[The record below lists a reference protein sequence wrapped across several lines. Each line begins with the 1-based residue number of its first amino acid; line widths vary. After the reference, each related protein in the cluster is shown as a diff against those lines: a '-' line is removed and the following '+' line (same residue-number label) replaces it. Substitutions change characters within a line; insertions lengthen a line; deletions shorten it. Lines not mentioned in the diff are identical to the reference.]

1 MNIPTDYKPGYEK
14 ARAIAPDIAD
24 NYIAHTHIGD
34 PLGEAM
40 AEDLK
45 ECGPED
51 SRRFITAA
59 MNREGEE
66 ALRNAPASLR
76 EFFRDAET
84 PPEWLDYSAFAPG
97 VRMFHR
103 NSSVILAAFI
113 AGVLIEG
120 FTTNIAKSFHITGR
134 VRDQGVRRL
143 GQNNRHMIEIFL
155 PGGMYRDGDGWK
167 LSVRIRIIHARI
179 RRLLNDSEDWDTEAW
194 GLPISAA
201 HLGQNNRHMIE
212 IFLPGGM
219 YRDGDGWKLSVRI
232 RIIHAR
238 IRRLLNDSEDWD
250 TEAWGLP
257 ISAAHLGYAISAF
270 SARLLK
276 HMKSL
281 GATYSDEEYASF
293 MAVWRYS
300 GHLMGIPET
309 ILFQDA
315 DEALE
320 LYDIGHICEP
330 ESPIESVVMA
340 HSLVNSAPL
349 IAGVTDPA
357 GRRNLARYV
366 YRISRGLIGKEAA
379 DSLMYPALSSFGVV
393 WWFKM
398 QQHYGHI
405 LGNLHPGRRQ
415 ESNFSRFTG
424 LLDTSLFD
432 EEGVRYT
439 LPDHVYAEEG
449 GKW

>member
-14 ARAIAPDIAD
+14 ARAIKADIAD

-40 AEDLK
+40 AEDLV

-59 MNREGEE
+59 MNNEGEE

-84 PPEWLDYSAFAPG
+84 LPEWLDYSAFAPG

-103 NSSVILAAFI
+103 NSSVILAAFV

-143 GQNNRHMIEIFL
+143 GQNNRHMMEIFL

-167 LSVRIRIIHARI
+167 LSVRIRIIHARV
-179 RRLLNDSEDWDTEAW
+179 RRLLGNSDEWE
-194 GLPISAA
+194 
-201 HLGQNNRHMIE
+201 H
-212 IFLPGGM
+212 
-219 YRDGDGWKLSVRI
+219 
-232 RIIHAR
+232 
-238 IRRLLNDSEDWD
+238 
-250 TEAWGLP
+250 EAWGLP
-257 ISAAHLGYAISAF
+257 ISAAHLGYAVSAF

-276 HMKSL
+276 HMKTL
-281 GATYSDEEYASF
+281 GAKYNDEEYASF

-300 GHLMGIPET
+300 GHLMGIPES

-340 HSLVNSAPL
+340 HALVNSAPL
-349 IAGVTDPA
+349 IAGVTDPEA
-357 GRRNLARYV
+357 RQSLAQYV
-366 YRISRGLIGKEAA
+366 YRISRGLIGTEAA
-379 DSLMYPALSSFGVV
+379 DSLLYPQLSPFGVV

-405 LGNLHPGRRQ
+405 LGNILPGRRQ
-415 ESNFSRFTG
+415 DSNFSRFTG

-432 EEGVRYT
+432 EDGVRYS
-439 LPDHVYAEEG
+439 LPDHVYAEESS
-449 GKW
+449 KW